1 MHTLQHGLIAIL
13 TDSCS
18 TVVPQY
24 KKKRINLVITHS
36 EQPVVKQNCK
46 IV

>member
-24 KKKRINLVITHS
+24 KKRINLIITHI
-36 EQPVVKQNCK
+36 EQPVMKQNYK